1 MRLEELADL
10 VLDLFDPLRLLKIGQ
25 EARLD
30 DGILQMRV
38 HHSIDTLPGP
48 GDRAHTLIERDG
60 AELFNELF
68 VHDLLHSDVRV
79 YRWRAWRVRKV
90 TAKRPDGQARPPRTT
105 TPTVSESHARVVVLV
120 DIGDRPWPGTVEL
133 DHCLSLGIDV
143 MHHARRICV
152 A

>member
-1 MRLEELADL
+1 
-10 VLDLFDPLRLLKIGQ
+10 
-25 EARLD
+25 
-30 DGILQMRV
+30 MRV
-38 HHSIDTLPGP
+38 HRSIDTLPGP
-48 GDRAHTLIERDG
+48 GDCAHTLIERDG

-105 TPTVSESHARVVVLV
+105 TPTVSESHARVVVFV